1 MHQLFEGWP
10 AATSVSWSRLAGSVA
25 SRFDG
30 PPVDRDDVVERVRS
44 ILSDPKYVTDEPT
57 FLERLLG
64 PLYDWLQ
71 KMIAIVWE
79 LGTRVVSWFV
89 RLLATNAM
97 TVIGPILV
105 LVVAAAA
112 TWMLA
117 RRRARD
123 IERRA
128 TIERILE
135 IGTDPEEL
143 EARAVEADDAGDHAE
158 AIRLRFVAGLLR
170 LDADGRIDFY
180 PGLSNGAISERLD
193 DPVFDGLAGQFD
205 QVVYGKRSASRADS
219 RSAADRW
226 ASLAGVRR

>member
-1 MHQLFEGWP
+1 MIQLFEGGG
-10 AATSVSWSRLAGSVA
+10 AATRAAVSRLAGSVA

-30 PPVDRDDVVERVRS
+30 PPVDRDDVVDRVRT
-44 ILSDPKYVTDEPT
+44 ILADPRYVRDEPT
-57 FLERLLG
+57 ILERLLG
-64 PLYDWLQ
+64 PLYDWLER
-71 KMIAIVWE
+71 MIAIVWE
-79 LGTRVVSWFV
+79 IGTRVVAWFV

-97 TVIGPILV
+97 TAIGPIVV
-105 LVVAAAA
+105 LVAAAAA
-112 TWMLA
+112 TWVLA

-135 IGTDPEEL
+135 IGTDPDEL
-143 EARAVEADDAGDHAE
+143 EARAVGADDAGDHAE

-180 PGLSNGAISERLD
+180 PGLSNGAISERLG
-193 DPVFDGLAGQFD
+193 DPTFDGLATQFD
-205 QVVYGKRSASRADS
+205 QVVYGKKPASRGDS

-226 ASLAGVRR
+226 AALTGAKR